1 MIFIF
6 PTELEAAKFRTV
18 RPDANIHI
26 CGVGMAES
34 GAYVAKL
41 VSEGDRTE
49 HYVLAGIAGAYN
61 IENNPVDQVVE
72 VVEEHIAEIPEV
84 YAKSYPVKPYFGLT
98 PARSNTTNGINL
110 PSGGADIE
118 NMEGAA
124 VAAVCAI
131 FGVRFSEIRGVSN
144 DVNQPM
150 EDWSDISAVNALTE
164 VLIKIYDQQ

>member
-6 PTELEAAKFRTV
+6 PTELEANAFRAAHPEAQV
-18 RPDANIHI
+18 HI

-41 VSEGDRTE
+41 ITQIDRGE
-49 HYVLAGIAGAYN
+49 HLVLAGIAGAYD
-61 IENNPVDQVVE
+61 IGKNPVDQVVE

-84 YAKSYPVKPYFGLT
+84 YAKSYPVEPCFGLT
-98 PARSNTTNGINL
+98 TARSNTTNGINL
-110 PSGGADIE
+110 PSGGSDIE

-124 VAAVCAI
+124 VFAVCKA
-131 FGVRFSEIRGVSN
+131 FGVRVSEIRAISN

-150 EDWSDISAVNALTE
+150 EDWSDISAVGALTE
-164 VLIKIYDQQ
+164 VLTDMYNR